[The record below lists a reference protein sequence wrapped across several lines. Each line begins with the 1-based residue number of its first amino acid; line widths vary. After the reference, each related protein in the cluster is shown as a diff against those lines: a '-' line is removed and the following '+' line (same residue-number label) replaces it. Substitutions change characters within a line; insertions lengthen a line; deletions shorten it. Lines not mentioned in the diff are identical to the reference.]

1 MCCGA
6 LHSLSALWP
15 WIPKAVDV
23 LFFFSFFCPFF
34 FFNFFCNPAVL
45 SFVPPL
51 PSRVLHAGPRGGTCA
66 RQPRWLSPLSCSQPL
81 CSAAWPAKKKTPK
94 QTNSKSL
101 RGPETS
107 PRAAPSPVPV
117 PPHGCSGGASFLPG
131 TALGSA
137 GAVRGVGTAEP
148 RTGQPSPPLR
158 TAVPHE
164 PGALRV
170 HSRARS
176 QQRPRAGSPPRRGR
190 LAPSP
195 RVCARRGGAGLAG
208 LSFPLQRLCCFV
220 PATRSACSCLAEP
233 GRLTP
238 FLSAEA
244 VVTRIR
250 GLCLAVLLSA
260 GLCCCIDVGVLCASL
275 QFVIFCLS

>member
-1 MCCGA
+1 M
-6 LHSLSALWP
+6 SFF
-15 WIPKAVDV
+15 
-23 LFFFSFFCPFF
+23 FFFSFFVLFF
-34 FFNFFCNPAVL
+34 FLKNFFCNPAVL
-45 SFVPPL
+45 SFVPPCHRVCCML
-51 PSRVLHAGPRGGTCA
+51 VPEGEPAPASPGGCPRFPAASRFAQLLG
-66 RQPRWLSPLSCSQPL
+66 QQ
-81 CSAAWPAKKKTPK
+81 KKKTPK

-117 PPHGCSGGASFLPG
+117 PPHSCSGGASFLPG
-131 TALGSA
+131 TALGSTGTA
-137 GAVRGVGTAEP
+137 RGVGTAEP
-148 RTGQPSPPLR
+148 RTRQPSLPLR

-176 QQRPRAGSPPRRGR
+176 QQRPCAGSPPRRGR
-190 LAPSP
+190 FAPSP
-195 RVCARRGGAGLAG
+195 HVCARRGGSGLTG
-208 LSFPLQRLCCFV
+208 LSFLLRRLCCFV
-220 PATRSACSCLAEP
+220 PATRSACSCLPEP